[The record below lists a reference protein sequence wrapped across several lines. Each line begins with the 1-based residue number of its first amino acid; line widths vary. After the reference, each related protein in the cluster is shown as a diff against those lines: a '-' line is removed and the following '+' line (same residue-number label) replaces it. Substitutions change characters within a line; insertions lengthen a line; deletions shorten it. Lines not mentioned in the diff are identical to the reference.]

1 MMINNS
7 EKVILIVMAKKMSR
21 ILIHGGNVITLE
33 GVYPLDIL
41 INDGHIVG
49 LYEPG
54 EAPHADKTINA
65 SQTMVLPGAIDGHS
79 HFFQQ
84 DPQADVFDAAAFEG
98 FTNGGRGAAAGGI
111 TTVVEMPQAI
121 PPTTNAT
128 ALLRK
133 RDLAA
138 ADAIVDFAFWG
149 GAISG
154 QPVQAI
160 RDQIEAGA
168 VGFKAFL
175 CNDDPDFPALNDSE
189 LKILL
194 ETLKETSIMLSL
206 HAENDSLVQANREKL
221 QASGRVDPLAYIE
234 SRPPIV
240 EAEAVNRVIFFA
252 ERTGGWAHITH
263 MSSPDAAELVCKA
276 KQRGVRLT
284 AETCPHFLAMDIE
297 YITRLGPYAK
307 CAPPLRT
314 KIEVEKLWEYLID
327 GTIDCVTSDHCSW
340 SKASKDAGLEDI
352 WKAPNGLPGIQTLLP
367 VMITEARRRGCSW
380 KQIVQWTALTPAKL
394 WHLAPKK
401 GSIRVGGDA
410 DLVLIDPERE
420 WVLHNEDLLHYEH
433 WTPLAGQTF
442 RGRIIR
448 TLVRG
453 ETVFLDEAKGK
464 ITVRPGFGQYIPP
477 QTAH

>member
-1 MMINNS
+1 
-7 EKVILIVMAKKMSR
+7 MSR
-21 ILIHGGNVITLE
+21 ILIRGGNVVIQE

-41 INDGHIVG
+41 INEGRIVG

-54 EAPHADKTINA
+54 EAPHTDETIDA

-84 DPQADVFDAAAFEG
+84 DPQADIFDAAAFEG

-121 PPTTNAT
+121 PPTINGA

-138 ADAIVDFAFWG
+138 ADAIVDFSLWG

-154 QPVQAI
+154 QPLQAI

-168 VGFKAFL
+168 VGFKAFM
-175 CNDDPDFPALNDSE
+175 CNDDLDFPALNDFE
-189 LKILL
+189 LKALL
-194 ETLKETSIMLSL
+194 EILKDTSIMLSL
-206 HAENDSLVQANREKL
+206 HAENDSFVQVNREKL

-252 ERTGGWAHITH
+252 ERTGGWAHIAH
-263 MSSPDAAELVCKA
+263 MSSPDAAELVRKA
-276 KQRGVRLT
+276 KQRRVRLT
-284 AETCPHFLAMDIE
+284 AETCPHYLAMDVE

-314 KIEVEKLWEYLID
+314 KEEVEKLWGYLMD
-327 GTIDCVTSDHCSW
+327 GTIDCITSDHASW
-340 SKASKDAGLEDI
+340 SKASKDAGLDNI
-352 WKAPNGLPGIQTLLP
+352 WKAPNGMPGIQTMLP
-367 VMITEARRRGCSW
+367 VMVTEARRRGCSW
-380 KQIVQWTALTPAKL
+380 PQIVQWTAITPAKL

-401 GSIRVGGDA
+401 GNIQVGGDA

-420 WVLHNEDLLHYEH
+420 WVLNNEDLLHYEH

-453 ETVFLDEAKGK
+453 ETVFLDVAQEK